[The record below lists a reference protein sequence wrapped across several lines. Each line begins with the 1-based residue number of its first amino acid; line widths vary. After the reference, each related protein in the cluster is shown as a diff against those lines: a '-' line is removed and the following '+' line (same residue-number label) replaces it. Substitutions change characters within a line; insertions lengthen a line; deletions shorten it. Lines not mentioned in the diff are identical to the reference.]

1 MTIFDRIY
9 DIENVLV
16 NKEAYQL
23 QPKGIKINYL
33 KKVYKITYK
42 TYLNERLKQ
51 VDFHGQLTHPL
62 YVQVTFER
70 KTIFFKSY
78 YFELFS
84 KPRYFLIVPGAG
96 SKGPSLEQ
104 VIEKENEVVN
114 FILDKFKDDFSLEKF
129 KTAYAYYSKDLCDIT
144 EKGFIDY
151 LYTFFWDKGSPHIGD
166 LIKWGGSH
174 VVAYDL
180 LKDFKR
186 TFNKVLYD
194 ELVEN
199 SFYYA
204 PPYLPIY
211 GYTQQTKRWP
221 MLILPVHEW
230 SRPETQS
237 AFREYA
243 GVYYKEMDT
252 EELVTKVNR
261 WPDYLKM

>member
-1 MTIFDRIY
+1 M
-9 DIENVLV
+9 
-16 NKEAYQL
+16 
-23 QPKGIKINYL
+23 
-33 KKVYKITYK
+33 YKITYK

-96 SKGPSLEQ
+96 SKGPSLAQ

-151 LYTFFWDKGSPHIGD
+151 LYTYFWDKGSPYIGD

-186 TFNKVLYD
+186 TFNKALYD

-211 GYTQQTKRWP
+211 GYMQQTKRWP

-237 AFREYA
+237 AFREYV
-243 GVYYKEMDT
+243 GVYYKEMNT
-252 EELVTKVNR
+252 EELMTKVNR

>member
-1 MTIFDRIY
+1 MG
-9 DIENVLV
+9 NVV
-16 NKEAYQL
+16 GKGKAYQL
-23 QPKGIKINYL
+23 QSKGIKINYL

-104 VIEKENEVVN
+104 VIEKETEVVN
-114 FILDKFKDDFSLEKF
+114 FILNKFKDDFSLEKF

-186 TFNKVLYD
+186 TFNKTLYD

-204 PPYLPIY
+204 PPYLPVY
-211 GYTQQTKRWP
+211 GYMQQTKRWP
-221 MLILPVHEW
+221 MLCLTMMEW
-230 SRPETQS
+230 DRAETK
-237 AFREYA
+237 AGFKEYA
-243 GVYYKEMDT
+243 EKNYPNMNST
-252 EELVTKVNR
+252 ELIGQVNN
-261 WPDYLKM
+261 WPNYRR

>member
-1 MTIFDRIY
+1 M
-9 DIENVLV
+9 
-16 NKEAYQL
+16 
-23 QPKGIKINYL
+23 
-33 KKVYKITYK
+33 YKITYK

-51 VDFHGQLTHPL
+51 TDFHGQLTYPL

-96 SKGPSLEQ
+96 SKGPSMEQ
-104 VIEKENEVVN
+104 VIEKENEVIN

-144 EKGFIDY
+144 ERGFVDY

-166 LIKWGGSH
+166 LIKWGGNH

-180 LKDFKR
+180 VRDFKR
-186 TFNKVLYD
+186 TFNRSLYD

-204 PPYLPIY
+204 PPYLPVY
-211 GYTQQTKRWP
+211 GYMQQTKRWP
-221 MLILPVHEW
+221 MLCLTMMEW
-230 SRPETQS
+230 DSAETK
-237 AFREYA
+237 ADFKTYVEK
-243 GVYYKEMDT
+243 YYPTMKST
-252 EELVTKVNR
+252 ELIGQVNN
-261 WPDYLKM
+261 WPNYL

>member
-1 MTIFDRIY
+1 M
-9 DIENVLV
+9 LV
-16 NKEAYQL
+16 NNKAHQL

-96 SKGPSLEQ
+96 SKGPSLAQ

-151 LYTFFWDKGSPHIGD
+151 LYTYFWDKGSPYIGD

-186 TFNKVLYD
+186 TFNKALYD

-211 GYTQQTKRWP
+211 GYMQQTKRWP

-237 AFREYA
+237 AFREYV
-243 GVYYKEMDT
+243 GVYYKEMNT
-252 EELVTKVNR
+252 EELMTKVNR